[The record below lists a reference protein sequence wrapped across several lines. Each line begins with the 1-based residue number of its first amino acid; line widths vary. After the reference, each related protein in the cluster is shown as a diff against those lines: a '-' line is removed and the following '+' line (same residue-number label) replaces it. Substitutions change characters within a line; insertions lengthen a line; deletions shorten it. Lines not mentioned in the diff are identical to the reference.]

1 MLKFLVGIFEF
12 PANKLLNLNIMFKN
26 IPAIAVVLTD
36 IDVLSLDE
44 DSLKDADLIELRVDM
59 FESINNIEEVFTIAL
74 EKFKLPIIL
83 TVRAPSEGG
92 KREFLNRLT
101 IYERLINYA
110 DFVDIEILSNEVLP
124 LRKMSKEYGKIMIYS
139 YHRFDLT
146 PSIDEL
152 EKIFEKAKSL
162 DADIIKIA
170 TMVNYKSD
178 LESLLH
184 FTLNHKNDQ
193 IIVIGMGIKGVP
205 SRVINPVFGSLIT
218 YANITVTS
226 APGQIHLKDMVH
238 ILKTLGLR

>member
-1 MLKFLVGIFEF
+1 LFGIR
-12 PANKLLNLNIMFKN
+12 N

-36 IDVLSLDE
+36 REVSSLQREDLSG
-44 DSLKDADLIELRVDM
+44 ADIIELRVDM
-59 FESINNIEEVFTIAL
+59 FESINNIEEVFTLAI

-101 IYERLINYA
+101 IYERLINYS

-124 LRKMSKEYGKIMIYS
+124 LRKMSKEYGKIMICS

-152 EKIFEKAKSL
+152 ERISEKAKSL

-178 LESLLH
+178 LEALLN
-184 FTLNHKNDQ
+184 FTLNHKNDK

-218 YANITVTS
+218 YANITVSS

-238 ILKTLGLR
+238 IFKTLGLR

>member
-1 MLKFLVGIFEF
+1 MKLFGIR
-12 PANKLLNLNIMFKN
+12 N

-36 IDVLSLDE
+36 REVHSLNREDLSG
-44 DSLKDADLIELRVDM
+44 ADIIELRVDM
-59 FESINNIEEVFTIAL
+59 FESLNNIEEVFTLAI

-92 KREFLNRLT
+92 KREILNRLT
-101 IYERLINYA
+101 IYERLINYS

-124 LRKMSKEYGKIMIYS
+124 LRKMSKEYGKIMICS

-152 EKIFEKAKSL
+152 ERISEKAKSL

-178 LESLLH
+178 LEALLN
-184 FTLNHKNDQ
+184 FTLNHKNDK

-218 YANITVTS
+218 YANITVSS

-238 ILKTLGLR
+238 IFKTLGLR

>member
-1 MLKFLVGIFEF
+1 MKLFGIR
-12 PANKLLNLNIMFKN
+12 N

-36 IDVLSLDE
+36 REVSSLQREDLSG
-44 DSLKDADLIELRVDM
+44 ADIIELRVDM
-59 FESINNIEEVFTIAL
+59 FESINNIEEVFTLAI

-101 IYERLINYA
+101 IYERLINYS

-124 LRKMSKEYGKIMIYS
+124 LRKMSKEYGKIMICS

-152 EKIFEKAKSL
+152 ERISEKAKSL

-178 LESLLH
+178 LEALLN
-184 FTLNHKNDQ
+184 FTLNHKNDK

-218 YANITVTS
+218 YANITVSS

-238 ILKTLGLR
+238 IFKTLGLR